1 MYSWEYKS
9 LTVDL
14 KPSCEALPGLQ
25 WLSRWKKK
33 HLARTLDQNIQEI
46 IMILDFHCLCVKKD
60 GHNCKRCCVIPP
72 LPQGPSR
79 AANMI
84 LRGMKIHCQ
93 RAMLSNLSCL
103 SQISNNELLLVQW
116 RHVFNSN
123 KKHLRRRC
131 HDSQATGSKL
141 QRNYSAAPQSFNGSR
156 WVASRLW
163 NVWCTLRDC
172 SFADADVS
180 RFSLSLCLCLLT
192 GTATMLRTW
201 YTRHTLNNGKYPDT

>member
-1 MYSWEYKS
+1 MVEQMKKETSREDTWSKHPGNNHDTRLS
-9 LTVDL
+9 LSVR
-14 KPSCEALPGLQ
+14 KKG
-25 WLSRWKKK
+25 WLIAKG
-33 HLARTLDQNIQEI
+33 
-46 IMILDFHCLCVKKD
+46 V
-60 GHNCKRCCVIPP
+60 PP